1 MFATLK
7 NAWKIDDLRRKIL
20 FTIMIILLY
29 RLGAQIP
36 VPYISAAVIE
46 SGNAFS
52 GSIFEYLNWFS
63 GDAFGKATLFALS
76 VSPYITSQIVI
87 QLLTVAIPA
96 LERMAKDGD
105 EGQKK
110 ITSITRYTTV
120 ALALIIAYGYMTLL
134 DANNWLV
141 DGANW
146 FAKMVIVACYCGG
159 ASLIMWLSEKVN
171 QYGIGNGISMI
182 LFANIV
188 SGVPALI
195 SEIWTM
201 TFTAGGF
208 GGFSWVGLIFSILTI
223 IITFA
228 IIVFIV
234 WFTESER
241 RIPVQYAKRVVGRK
255 MYGGQSSNLPLKMN
269 MAGVMPVIFASSIAS
284 IPATLAGFFPK
295 SKVLVKISEWFSY
308 DTWLYLLIY
317 LVLIVAFSFFYIMIS
332 FNVVEVANNI
342 QQNGGSIPGIRS
354 GRPTVNYISKI
365 LNRVTIIG
373 AIFLCIVA
381 GLPMLVTII
390 NSLLQDA
397 HISSGFPI
405 SNLAFGGN
413 SLLIIVGVAIETVH
427 DLEAQVALRNYG
439 GSKSRGI
446 FG

>member
-36 VPYISAAVIE
+36 VPYISAAVLE

-76 VSPYITSQIVI
+76 VSPYITAQIVI

-110 ITSITRYTTV
+110 ITAITRYVTV
-120 ALALIIAYGYMTLL
+120 ALALITAYGYMTLL

-141 DGANW
+141 EGTNW
-146 FAKMVIVACYCGG
+146 FGKMVIVACYCGG

-188 SGVPALI
+188 SGVPALV

-208 GGFSWVGLIFSILTI
+208 AGFSWVGLIFSLLTI
-223 IITFA
+223 AITFA

-295 SKVLVKISEWFSY
+295 SKVLTKISEWFSY

-439 GSKSRGI
+439 GSKSKGI

>member
-120 ALALIIAYGYMTLL
+120 ALALITAYGYMTLL

-188 SGVPALI
+188 SGVPARI

>member
-36 VPYISAAVIE
+36 VPYISASVIE

-76 VSPYITSQIVI
+76 VSPYITAQIVI

-120 ALALIIAYGYMTLL
+120 ALALITAYGYMTLL

-188 SGVPALI
+188 SGVPALL

-223 IITFA
+223 VITFA

-284 IPATLAGFFPK
+284 IPATLAGFFPNG
-295 SKVLVKISEWFSY
+295 KVLAKISEWFSY

>member
-76 VSPYITSQIVI
+76 VSPYITAQIVI
-87 QLLTVAIPA
+87 QLLTVEIPD

-120 ALALIIAYGYMTLL
+120 ALALITAYGYMTLL

>member
-120 ALALIIAYGYMTLL
+120 ALALITAYGYMTLL

>member
-36 VPYISAAVIE
+36 VPYISAAVLE

-63 GDAFGKATLFALS
+63 GDSFGKATLFALS
-76 VSPYITSQIVI
+76 VSPYITAQIVI

-110 ITSITRYTTV
+110 ITAITRYATV
-120 ALALIIAYGYMTLL
+120 ALALITAYGYMTLL
-134 DANNWLV
+134 DYNNWLV
-141 DGANW
+141 EGTNW
-146 FAKMVIVACYCGG
+146 FGKLVIVACYCGG

-208 GGFSWVGLIFSILTI
+208 SGFSWVGLIFSLLTI
-223 IITFA
+223 VITFA

-284 IPATLAGFFPK
+284 IPATLAGFFPNSTFLK
-295 SKVLVKISEWFSY
+295 KVSEWFSY

-381 GLPMLVTII
+381 GLPMLVTIV

-427 DLEAQVALRNYG
+427 DLEAQVALRNYS
-439 GSKSRGI
+439 GSKSKGI

>member
-120 ALALIIAYGYMTLL
+120 ALALITAYGYMTLL
-134 DANNWLV
+134 DATHWLV

>member
-36 VPYISAAVIE
+36 VPYISASVIE

-76 VSPYITSQIVI
+76 VSPYITAQIVI

-120 ALALIIAYGYMTLL
+120 ALALITAYGYMTLL

-284 IPATLAGFFPK
+284 IPATLAGFFPN

>member
-76 VSPYITSQIVI
+76 VSPYITAQIVI

-120 ALALIIAYGYMTLL
+120 ALALITAYGYMTLL

-284 IPATLAGFFPK
+284 IPATLAGFFPN

>member
-76 VSPYITSQIVI
+76 VSPYITAQIVI

-120 ALALIIAYGYMTLL
+120 ALALITAYGYMTLL

>member
-1 MFATLK
+1 MFATFK
-7 NAWKIDDLRRKIL
+7 NAWKIDDLRRKML
-20 FTIMIILLY
+20 FTVMVILLY

-36 VPYISAAVIE
+36 VPYVTSSLLA
-46 SGNAFS
+46 SGDAFA

-76 VSPYITSQIVI
+76 VSPYITAQIVI

-110 ITSITRYTTV
+110 ITAITRYTTV
-120 ALALIIAYGYMTLL
+120 ALALITAYGYMSLL
-134 DANNWLV
+134 SANNWLV
-141 DGANW
+141 EDANW

-159 ASLIMWLSEKVN
+159 ASLIMWLSEKIN

-188 SGVPALI
+188 SGAPSLI
-195 SEIWTM
+195 SEVWTM

-208 GGFSWVGLIFSILTI
+208 KGFSWLGLIFSILTVV
-223 IITFA
+223 ITFA
-228 IIVFIV
+228 IIVFII

-241 RIPVQYAKRVVGRK
+241 RIPIQYAKRVVGRK

-295 SKVLVKISEWFSY
+295 SKVLTKISAWFSY
-308 DTWLYLLIY
+308 DTWFYLLIY

-354 GRPTVNYISKI
+354 GRPTVTYISKI

-390 NSLLQDA
+390 NSLLKGA
-397 HISSGFPI
+397 GLTSGFPI

-413 SLLIIVGVAIETVH
+413 SLLIVVGVAIETVH
-427 DLEAQVALRNYG
+427 DLEAQVALRNYS
-439 GSKSRGI
+439 GSKARGI

>member
-1 MFATLK
+1 MLATFK
-7 NAWKIDDLRRKIL
+7 NAWKIADLRRKML
-20 FTIMIILLY
+20 FTVMVILLY

-36 VPYISAAVIE
+36 VPYVTASLLT
-46 SGNAFS
+46 SGEAFA

-76 VSPYITSQIVI
+76 VSPYITAQIII

-96 LERMAKDGD
+96 LERLAKEGE
-105 EGQKK
+105 EGQRK
-110 ITSITRYTTV
+110 ITSITRYVTV
-120 ALALIIAYGYMTLL
+120 ALSLITAYGYMTLL
-134 DANNWLV
+134 DANGWLV
-141 DGANW
+141 SDANW

-159 ASLIMWLSEKVN
+159 ASLIMWLAEKIN
-171 QYGIGNGISMI
+171 QHGIGNGISMI

-188 SGVPALI
+188 SGVPTLI
-195 SEIWTM
+195 SQLWSM
-201 TFTAGGF
+201 TFKAGGF
-208 GGFSWVGLIFSILTI
+208 SGFSWVGLILALLTI
-223 IITFA
+223 AITFA
-228 IIVFIV
+228 IIVFII

-241 RIPVQYAKRVVGRK
+241 RIPIQYAKRVVGRK
-255 MYGGQSSNLPLKMN
+255 MYGGQSSSLPLKMN

-284 IPATLAGFFPK
+284 IPATLAGFFPN
-295 SKVLVKISEWFSY
+295 SKVLTKISEVFSY
-308 DTWLYLLIY
+308 DTWIYLLIY

-373 AIFLCIVA
+373 ALFLCVVA
-381 GLPMLVTII
+381 GLPMIVTII
-390 NSLLQDA
+390 NSLLTDA
-397 HISSGFPI
+397 GLSGFPI

-413 SLLIIVGVAIETVH
+413 SLLIVVGVAIETVH

>member
-1 MFATLK
+1 MFGTLK

-76 VSPYITSQIVI
+76 VSPYITAQIVI

-120 ALALIIAYGYMTLL
+120 ALALITAYGYMTLL

-201 TFTAGGF
+201 TFTAGGC
-208 GGFSWVGLIFSILTI
+208 GGVSWVGLIFSILTI

-228 IIVFIV
+228 SIVFIV

>member
-7 NAWKIDDLRRKIL
+7 NAWKIDELRRKIL
-20 FTIMIILLY
+20 FTVMVILLF

-36 VPYISAAVIE
+36 VPYV
-46 SGNAFS
+46 NATLLTSQEAFA

-63 GDAFGKATLFALS
+63 GDSFGKATLFALS
-76 VSPYITSQIVI
+76 VSPYITAQIII

-105 EGQKK
+105 EGQRK
-110 ITSITRYTTV
+110 ITAITRYATV
-120 ALALIIAYGYMTLL
+120 ALALITAFGYMSLL
-134 DANNWLV
+134 DSYGWLV

-146 FAKMVIVACYCGG
+146 FAKLVIVVCYCGG
-159 ASLIMWLSEKVN
+159 ASLIMWLSEKIN

-188 SGVPALI
+188 SGIPSLI
-195 SEIWTM
+195 SEIWGM

-208 GGFSWVGLIFSILTI
+208 TGFSWVGLILSLLTI
-223 IITFA
+223 VVTFA
-228 IIVFIV
+228 IVVFII

-241 RIPVQYAKRVVGRK
+241 RIPIQYAKRVVGRK
-255 MYGGQSSNLPLKMN
+255 MYGGQSSSLPLKMN

-284 IPATLAGFFPK
+284 IPATLASFFQN
-295 SKVLVKISEWFSY
+295 STFFAKVAEWFSY

-332 FNVVEVANNI
+332 FNVIEVANNI

-373 AIFLCIVA
+373 ALFLCIVA
-381 GLPMLVTII
+381 GLPMLITII
-390 NSLLQDA
+390 NSLLTQVGL
-397 HISSGFPI
+397 SGFPM

-413 SLLIIVGVAIETVH
+413 SLLIVVGVAIETMH

-439 GSKSRGI
+439 GSKARGI

>member
-1 MFATLK
+1 
-7 NAWKIDDLRRKIL
+7 
-20 FTIMIILLY
+20 
-29 RLGAQIP
+29 
-36 VPYISAAVIE
+36 
-46 SGNAFS
+46 
-52 GSIFEYLNWFS
+52 
-63 GDAFGKATLFALS
+63 
-76 VSPYITSQIVI
+76 
-87 QLLTVAIPA
+87 
-96 LERMAKDGD
+96 MAKDGD

-120 ALALIIAYGYMTLL
+120 ALALITAYGYMTLL

-188 SGVPALI
+188 SGVPALL

-223 IITFA
+223 VITFA

-284 IPATLAGFFPK
+284 IPATLAGFFPN
-295 SKVLVKISEWFSY
+295 SKVLAKISEWFSY

>member
-7 NAWKIDDLRRKIL
+7 NAWKIHDLRRKIL

-76 VSPYITSQIVI
+76 VSPYITAQIVI

-120 ALALIIAYGYMTLL
+120 ALALITAYGYMTLL